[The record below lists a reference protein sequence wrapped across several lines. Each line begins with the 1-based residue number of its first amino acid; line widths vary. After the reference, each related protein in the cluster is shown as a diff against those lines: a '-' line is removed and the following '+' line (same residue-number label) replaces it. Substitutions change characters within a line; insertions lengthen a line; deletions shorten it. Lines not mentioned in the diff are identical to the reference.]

1 MEHGIESFT
10 RAPCVP
16 SCFQAK
22 PPEASSLPGSL
33 FVSATAKHCV
43 GDGGTTGGEDKG
55 NAQFSQQEMND
66 VFLPPFDAAIAQGVG
81 SVMASYNM
89 WNGTRVHASR

>member
-1 MEHGIESFT
+1 MS
-10 RAPCVP
+10 ALPC
-16 SCFQAK
+16 SLQAK
-22 PPEASSLPGSL
+22 PSDAPSLPGSL
-33 FVSATAKHCV
+33 FLSATAKHFV

-66 VFLPPFDAAIAQGVG
+66 VFLPPFEAAIAQGVG
-81 SVMASYNM
+81 SVMASYNL